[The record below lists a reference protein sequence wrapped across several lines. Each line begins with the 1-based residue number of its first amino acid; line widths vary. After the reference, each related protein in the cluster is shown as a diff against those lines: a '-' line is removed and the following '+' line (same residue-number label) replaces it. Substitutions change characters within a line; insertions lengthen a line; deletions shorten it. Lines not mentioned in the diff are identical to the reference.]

1 VTIVAFVVDYVRVE
15 DRIVLRNHTGV
26 GPEIEVLVEK
36 ILGCAFTVHRALG
49 PGFLETIYQKALCLE
64 LEAQGLPFER
74 EKPLVV
80 MYRGRGIPGQ
90 RVDLLVGGEV
100 IVEVK
105 AVGALEPVHVA
116 QVLSYLK
123 TTSLRVGLLINFR
136 EALLRNGI
144 RRVVL

>member
-1 VTIVAFVVDYVRVE
+1 MTIVAFVVE
-15 DRIVLRNHTGV
+15 CFWEGGNVLRNHTGFAA
-26 GPEIEVLVEK
+26 ETELLVEK
-36 ILGCAFTVHRALG
+36 ILACALAVHRELG
-49 PGFLETIYQKALCLE
+49 PGFLESIYQRALCLE

-80 MYRGRGIPGQ
+80 MYRGQGIPGQ
-90 RVDLLVGGEV
+90 RVDLLAGGVV

-105 AVGALEPVHVA
+105 AVTALEPVHLA

-123 TTSLRVGLLINFR
+123 TTGLRVGLLLNFR

>member
-1 VTIVAFVVDYVRVE
+1 
-15 DRIVLRNHTGV
+15 VLRNHIGV
-26 GPEIEVLVEK
+26 ALEVEAVVEK
-36 ILGCAFTVHRALG
+36 VLGCAFTVHRAM
-49 PGFLETIYQKALCLE
+49 CLE

-80 MYRGRGIPGQ
+80 MYRGQGIPGQ
-90 RVDLLVGGEV
+90 RVDLLVGGVV

-105 AVGALEPVHVA
+105 AVAALEPVHLA

-123 TTSLRVGLLINFR
+123 TTRLRIGLLINFR
-136 EALLRNGI
+136 EVLLRNGI

>member
-1 VTIVAFVVDYVRVE
+1 
-15 DRIVLRNHTGV
+15 VLRNHIGV
-26 GPEIEVLVEK
+26 ALEIEAVVEK
-36 ILGCAFTVHRALG
+36 VLGCAFTVHRELG
-49 PGFLETIYQKALCLE
+49 PGFVESIYHRAMCLE

-80 MYRGRGIPGQ
+80 MYRGQGIPGQ

-105 AVGALEPVHVA
+105 AVGALEPVHLA

-136 EALLRNGI
+136 EVLLRNGI